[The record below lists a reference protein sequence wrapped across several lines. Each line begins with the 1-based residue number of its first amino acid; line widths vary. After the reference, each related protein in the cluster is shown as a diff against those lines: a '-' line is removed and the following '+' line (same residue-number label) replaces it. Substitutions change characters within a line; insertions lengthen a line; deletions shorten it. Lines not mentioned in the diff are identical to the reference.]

1 MENNIIKENYL
12 EVLLSQEII
21 KNEELNILPIIK
33 QDPSLLLPV
42 IIQKKELALIEIK
55 NEISNI
61 KGHKI
66 IIGILKI
73 IKILAIALAKFIR
86 FCFIA
91 SASIVGFVGVSALVV
106 MSTAIITK
114 NIVNSQ
120 YGSTPQKD
128 TTYSIFQ
135 MKDDI
140 SQNSQ

>member
-12 EVLLSQEII
+12 EVLPSQEII